1 MCRMMIF
8 RGYCT
13 CCDQP
18 QTWVDL
24 TQELSCLEAKN
35 SGWFGGCRRGILVQE
50 HDFNQECSVCHEE
63 DEGVGGLDESH
74 IMPFQQTSQTQTQT
88 QSSLGKRTAGERGE
102 SSDASKKQ
110 RT

>member
-8 RGYCT
+8 RGHCT

-35 SGWFGGCRRGILVQE
+35 NGWFGGCRRGILVEE
-50 HDFNQECSVCHEE
+50 HDFNQECPVCHEE
-63 DEGVGGLDESH
+63 DEGIGGLDESH
-74 IMPFQQTSQTQTQT
+74 IMPLQQTSQT
-88 QSSLGKRTAGERGE
+88 QSSLGKRAAGDRGE
-102 SSDASKKQ
+102 SSDGSKKQ
-110 RT
+110 K